1 MKRVFHVAV
10 ALAALFFTLP
20 ALAQSFPVTIKHAHG
35 ETVIPAA
42 PQRVVTWGWSST
54 EAAIALGTVPVGFP
68 TFRSEGLDLDVVPWV
83 QEAID
88 AAGVPTPVYLDNA
101 ASPPIEQIAALKPD
115 LILAVYSGIT
125 EDEYKLLSRIAPVV
139 AYPTTP
145 WTASWQET
153 ITIVGEALGKADEGR
168 AMVAD
173 LEQFIKDEAA
183 KHPVLAGTSAVT
195 MIDYNGAAAIHSAD
209 DARAKL
215 LKLAGLAI
223 PDRPAAAGEPQGFW
237 YALSYENFDQIPAD
251 VLITFF
257 STEQAADEWFARD
270 YVQIAPQIARGA
282 YVRMDNRLLNSA
294 VISSSALSIRWG
306 MPQYFELIAEAAE
319 KAKE

>member
-1 MKRVFHVAV
+1 MYLRLV
-10 ALAALFFTLP
+10 ALLALLFFVSP
-20 ALAQSFPVTIKHAHG
+20 ATAQQFPVTIQHALG
-35 ETVIPAA
+35 ETVIPAK

-68 TFRSEGLDLDVVPWV
+68 TFRSEGYDEDVVPWV
-83 QEAID
+83 QEAIA
-88 AAGVPTPVYLDNA
+88 AAGVPAPVYLDNA

-125 EDEYKLLSRIAPVV
+125 SDEYRVLSQIAPVV

-153 ITIVGEALGKADEGR
+153 ITIVGESLGRPDEGR
-168 AMVAD
+168 ALVAE
-173 LEQFIKDEAA
+173 LEQFIRDEAA
-183 KHPVLAGTSAVT
+183 KYPALAGTSAVT
-195 MIDYNGAAAIHSAD
+195 MIDYNGAAAIHSAE
-209 DARAKL
+209 DARAKML
-215 LKLAGLAI
+215 QLAGLTI
-223 PDRPAAAGEPQGFW
+223 PERPAAAGAPQGFW

-257 STEQAADEWFARD
+257 STKQAADEWFARD
-270 YVQIAPQIARGA
+270 YVQIAPQIAKGA
-282 YVRMDNRLLNSA
+282 YVRMDDRLLNTA

-306 MPQYFELIAEAAE
+306 FPEYFARLAEAAE